1 MVVGRGDSTSFWDDS
16 WICDSPLKEKFPQ
29 LFEICN
35 ETKGSVASMAR
46 QSWRLSFRRWLNED
60 LQVQLREMRDMLTSF
75 AVNNDG
81 DTPKWRWES
90 NGSFSVKS
98 TYEHLCVN
106 DHGAHYNL
114 IWKAKLPLKIK
125 IWMWL
130 IEHNAILT
138 KDNLL
143 KRNWSGNMMC
153 TFCSK
158 PESIDHLFFECD
170 TAKYIWS
177 LVAFVLGANHRP
189 TSFGQF
195 WLWTLTLLPQRK
207 QFHMIGLAAFC
218 WAIWKTRNNICFEK
232 KLISSPTEI
241 VCLASSFLN
250 YWAGLQAG

>member
-1 MVVGRGDSTSFWDDS
+1 
-16 WICDSPLKEKFPQ
+16 
-29 LFEICN
+29 
-35 ETKGSVASMAR
+35 
-46 QSWRLSFRRWLNED
+46 
-60 LQVQLREMRDMLTSF
+60 
-75 AVNNDG
+75 
-81 DTPKWRWES
+81 
-90 NGSFSVKS
+90 
-98 TYEHLCVN
+98 
-106 DHGAHYNL
+106 
-114 IWKAKLPLKIK
+114 
-125 IWMWL
+125 MWL
-130 IEHNAILT
+130 IEHNTILT

-177 LVAFVLGANHRP
+177 LVAFVLGANHKP
-189 TSFGQF
+189 TSFGKF

-250 YWAGLQAG
+250 YWAGLQAGQSKEELERGAATILKTALHFHTQAYGDDTGLVLLH